1 MSAVDNCGHQQSLS
15 FLSGKQKK
23 NPKNKTKQKNTNR
36 SQKSPED
43 LPLKLIGQNWIT
55 SPSLG
60 TGEAEKVGTGLSNDF
75 VPGAVNIAP
84 RPPALNNP
92 WVLLA

>member
-1 MSAVDNCGHQQSLS
+1 MSAVDNCGHQQPLS
-15 FLSGKQKK
+15 FLSGKQK
-23 NPKNKTKQKNTNR
+23 QQQQQQNTNR

-60 TGEAEKVGTGLSNDF
+60 TGEAGKVGTGLSNDF

-84 RPPALNNP
+84 RPPP
-92 WVLLA
+92 